1 MTLKNIKHL
10 LFDVTM
16 HHSCMRN
23 LFGHYHQPTARFD
36 ERALGMELDMASL
49 AKRQKD
55 RQETNTRP
63 VR

>member
-1 MTLKNIKHL
+1 
-10 LFDVTM
+10 
-16 HHSCMRN
+16 MRN